1 MKQLNKKEIQEVNGG
16 IIFKFMGGY
25 VAGKALDA
33 GISWVSTSYEN
44 YVGAGNT
51 IEHSMVW

>member
-1 MKQLNKKEIQEVNGG
+1 MKQLNTKEIQEVNRG
-16 IIFKFMGGY
+16 IFKFMGGY

-33 GISWVSTSYEN
+33 GISWVSSSYEN